1 MTPLAKAVLKAAT
14 TALAHRGT
22 VPVTGHALSDCR
34 EDARAVAVSVQVA
47 VGDAMA
53 RPGLHPSRRAKRRS
67 FWPWRMI
74 WTVAGV
80 VRKASW
86 LL

>member
-53 RPGLHPSRRAKRRS
+53 RPGLHPFTTRQAHE
-67 FWPWRMI
+67 
-74 WTVAGV
+74 
-80 VRKASW
+80 
-86 LL
+86 LLALADDLDRGGSS